1 MSDSIHVH
9 VVDLLPAYVNQT
21 LDLAERA
28 SVERHLRGCAACTA
42 ELESWR
48 MVAGAAREASL
59 AVARPSID
67 VLRGIHTAIDA
78 AEQAPV
84 LARKP
89 AHHSIAY
96 LWQLLLGQLS
106 LVRRGIW
113 LASALTTSLGVLVAF
128 LTSHQS
134 IGSTVLALIAPVVA
148 AIGIA
153 FIYGPENDPS
163 LEIAVSTPT
172 SPRMVL
178 LSRMTLVFGYDLLLA
193 LVASVILS
201 AFHGS
206 SLWQLINLWFGP
218 MLFLSALAL
227 AMSLLFSPVVAMTAA
242 LVPWGVRLFSLS
254 RSMDSSV
261 PRGAQQT
268 LALPSLS
275 PFLLVL
281 GLALLLFAIV
291 YVPRQE
297 RFSSGGPTP
306 WQS

>member
-1 MSDSIHVH
+1 MSDSIH
-9 VVDLLPAYVNQT
+9 VVDLLPAYVNST
-21 LDLAERA
+21 LDPAGRA
-28 SVERHLRGCAACTA
+28 RVDRHLRGCAACAA

-48 MVAGAAREASL
+48 LVAGATREATL
-59 AVARPSID
+59 TVAPPSID
-67 VLRGIHTAIDA
+67 VLRGIHAAIDA
-78 AEQAPV
+78 AERLPV
-84 LARKP
+84 AAQTPSHR
-89 AHHSIAY
+89 SIGY
-96 LWQLLLGQLS
+96 LWQLLLGQLP

-113 LASALTTSLGVLVAF
+113 VASALTTSLGVLVAF
-128 LTSHQS
+128 LTTHQS
-134 IGSTVLALIAPVVA
+134 IGSTVLALVAPVVA

-193 LVASVILS
+193 LAASVTLS
-201 AFHGS
+201 AIHGM

-227 AMSLLFSPVVAMTAA
+227 TMSLLFSPVVAMTAA
-242 LVPWGVRLFSLS
+242 LVPWGVRLFILS
-254 RSMDSSV
+254 RDMSAAPV
-261 PRGAQQT
+261 PRTAQQT

-297 RFSSGGPTP
+297 RFPLGGQTP